1 MAMKSSESQQRRNF
15 PTAEVDLGDVD
26 RLIVDAL
33 QEDLVYGP
41 DITSQATVPA
51 GQRSTAR
58 IVSRQV
64 GTIAGAF
71 TVERVLRQ
79 VATGEFTV
87 EGLGAEGTRVGP
99 GDVVAHLEADTID
112 LLTAERTLLNLL
124 THLSG
129 VATATAAWVDA
140 VAGTGVKIRDSRKT
154 LPGMRVL
161 QKYAVR
167 VGGGEN
173 HRLGLGDRALI
184 KDNHVIAAGG
194 VVEAFRSVRRAF
206 PGKWCEV
213 EVDTLEQFDALLPE
227 QPDEIML
234 DNFEPWAVQVA
245 VQRRDRIAPGV
256 LLEASGGLSLDRA
269 AEYARCGVD
278 YLAVGAL
285 THSAPVLDLGL
296 DFD

>member
-1 MAMKSSESQQRRNF
+1 MAMKSCESQQRRNF
-15 PTAEVDLGDVD
+15 PTAEIDPEDVD
-26 RLIVDAL
+26 RLIADAL
-33 QEDLVYGP
+33 REDLRYGP
-41 DITSQATVPA
+41 DITTQATVPA

-58 IVSRQV
+58 IVSRRA

-71 TVERVLRQ
+71 TVEQVLRQ

-87 EGLGAEGTRVGP
+87 GELVAEGTRVGP
-99 GDVVAHLEADTID
+99 GDVVAHIEADTID

-129 VATATAAWVDA
+129 VATATAAWVEA

-154 LPGMRVL
+154 LPGLRVL

-206 PGKWCEV
+206 PDKWCEV

-256 LLEASGGLSLDRA
+256 LLEASGGLGLDRA
-269 AEYARCGVD
+269 TEYARCGVD

-296 DFD
+296 DFE